1 MWISDVDLGG
11 LTEKQQERTKQLLK
25 EEADAFSRNEEVI
38 GCIEELEMSI
48 NLSDKRPVQKTY
60 RSIQR
65 PLYPEVKGYIEDL
78 LNCQW
83 KRKSKSAYSSPVAGV
98 RKKDGDLRLCID
110 YRELN
115 RRTIPDRHPLPR
127 IQTTL
132 DNLGG
137 NSWFSV
143 LDQGKAYHQGT
154 ISPVSRHLTAF
165 ITPWGLYEWA
175 RIPFGL
181 MNAPACFQHLMKS
194 CLEGLRDEICIPYL
208 DDIIVFSRTFEEH
221 VEHLKQ
227 VLQRLKSHGVK
238 LKDRKCKLFKRKVHY
253 LGRAVSEQGYR
264 PVSANVEA
272 VTQLKNSKP
281 QTVGDVRK
289 LLGLV
294 GYYHWYIPDFARTAK
309 LLFDLL
315 KGTKGTATKDSQ
327 TLQPSIK
334 AKVPVNQLVGVDKS
348 IWFSSV
354 HRLVN
359 LRGHLI
365 DLLIARAWDSR
376 GVCEVIPT

>member
-1 MWISDVDLGG
+1 
-11 LTEKQQERTKQLLK
+11 
-25 EEADAFSRNEEVI
+25 
-38 GCIEELEMSI
+38 
-48 NLSDKRPVQKTY
+48 
-60 RSIQR
+60 
-65 PLYPEVKGYIEDL
+65 
-78 LNCQW
+78 
-83 KRKSKSAYSSPVAGV
+83 
-98 RKKDGDLRLCID
+98 
-110 YRELN
+110 
-115 RRTIPDRHPLPR
+115 
-127 IQTTL
+127 
-132 DNLGG
+132 
-137 NSWFSV
+137 
-143 LDQGKAYHQGT
+143 
-154 ISPVSRHLTAF
+154 
-165 ITPWGLYEWA
+165 
-175 RIPFGL
+175 
-181 MNAPACFQHLMKS
+181 MKS

-294 GYYHWYIPDFARTAK
+294 GYYRRYIPDFAHTAK

>member
-1 MWISDVDLGG
+1 M
-11 LTEKQQERTKQLLK
+11 E
-25 EEADAFSRNEEVI
+25 
-38 GCIEELEMSI
+38 
-48 NLSDKRPVQKTY
+48 
-60 RSIQR
+60 
-65 PLYPEVKGYIEDL
+65 
-78 LNCQW
+78 
-83 KRKSKSAYSSPVAGV
+83 
-98 RKKDGDLRLCID
+98 
-110 YRELN
+110 
-115 RRTIPDRHPLPR
+115 
-127 IQTTL
+127 
-132 DNLGG
+132 
-137 NSWFSV
+137 
-143 LDQGKAYHQGT
+143 
-154 ISPVSRHLTAF
+154 
-165 ITPWGLYEWA
+165 
-175 RIPFGL
+175 
-181 MNAPACFQHLMKS
+181 S
-194 CLEGLRDEICIPYL
+194 CLDGLRDEICIPYL

-227 VLQRLKSHGVK
+227 VLQRLKSLGVK
-238 LKDRKCKLFKRKVHY
+238 LKHQKCKLFKREVHY
-253 LGRAVSEQGYR
+253 LGRAVSERGHR
-264 PVSANVEA
+264 LDSANMEA

-289 LLGLV
+289 LLGLL
-294 GYYHWYIPDFARTAK
+294 GYYCRYIPDFAHTAK
-309 LLFDLL
+309 PLFDLL